1 MLASVAEEW
10 VIAGRELVTFLR
22 IAAESAS
29 NKKGG
34 IVKVMKAERFAAV
47 ASRLECT
54 LGRCVEAPDVE
65 AIHYVRTGSR
75 RLDAAL
81 DALERETCET
91 AAMRKSAAKLR
102 RLLKRMRRR
111 AGRVRDLDVHRGLL
125 EKMGQQ
131 WDAEGVP
138 EEIAGLDAALAG
150 RRERRAAKFGQR
162 AGRWRKKL
170 ELRAGKLLAAAREA
184 DDPPADAEAAKLA
197 LESFAALCR
206 EMPVLD
212 VGNLHAFRKGAK
224 HVRYMAEGGE
234 DAWSQRTAKRLKWV
248 QDAIGMWHDWLV
260 LAEEARDAAGG
271 NETELVKRIEARR
284 ERQFG
289 IAMRTAERAREE
301 PLGEWESFSKKKEG
315 RGEDAA
321 RAEWRKTA

>member
-1 MLASVAEEW
+1 
-10 VIAGRELVTFLR
+10 
-22 IAAESAS
+22 
-29 NKKGG
+29 
-34 IVKVMKAERFAAV
+34 MKAERFAAV

-54 LGRCVEAPDVE
+54 LGRCVEAPDAE
-65 AIHYVRTGSR
+65 AIHHVRTGSR

-102 RLLKRMRRR
+102 KLLKRMRGR

-125 EKMGQQ
+125 QKMSQQ
-131 WDAEGVP
+131 VDAEGVS
-138 EEIAGLDAALAG
+138 EELAGLDAALAG

-162 AGRWRKKL
+162 AGRWREKL
-170 ELRAGKLLAAAREA
+170 ELRTGKLLAATREA
-184 DDPPADAEAAKLA
+184 GDPPAVAETADLA
-197 LESFAALCR
+197 LKSFAALCR

-212 VGNLHAFRKGAK
+212 AGNLHAFRKGAK
-224 HVRYMAEGGE
+224 HARYIAEGGE
-234 DAWSQRTAKRLKWV
+234 DAWSQRTAKGLKRV

-271 NETELVKRIEARR
+271 QQTELVKRIEARR

-289 IAMRTAERAREE
+289 SAMRTAERVKREL
-301 PLGEWESFSKKKEG
+301 LGEWESFSEKREG
-315 RGEDAA
+315 RGEAA
-321 RAEWRKTA
+321 DRAEWRKTA